1 MIPNRLLL
9 RAATVLALT
18 RGGDGP
24 FPTMAGEAVFDSKLM
39 PVADISAETHL
50 PVILVYT
57 DADKRRNK
65 DTNAARTWERKLELV
80 IEIAISSIKPGAQA
94 EWAETDAE
102 LEATLD
108 LFEAEV
114 ETALF
119 DPTSPWSAHWRKL
132 IKSFESWES
141 VPHRSAEQAAR
152 YAVRQIVIDVCVHTD
167 CLPTPSTEAPQLPV
181 TTDENGVHIPGAL
194 LPIPYLLPF
203 ERETLATSPALESTR
218 LLLSGA
224 STQPIVPALK
234 RISLKVDAIDPADP
248 NRLADG
254 QTRGPDGRIE
264 YEASIEGLDQ

>member
-1 MIPNRLLL
+1 MIPQRLLL

-24 FPTMAGEAVFDSKLM
+24 FPTMAGEAVFDSKML
-39 PVADISAETHL
+39 PVADIAQETHL
-50 PVILVYT
+50 PVVLVYT
-57 DADKRRNK
+57 DADKRRNR
-65 DTNAARTWERKLELV
+65 DLNSGRTWERRLELV
-80 IEIAISSIKPGAQA
+80 IEIAISSFTKDGVQ
-94 EWAETDAE
+94 WAEADAE

-108 LFEAEV
+108 LFEAEI

-119 DPTSPWSAHWRKL
+119 DPTNPWSAHWRKL
-132 IKSFESWES
+132 IKAFETWES

-152 YAVRQIVIDVCVHTD
+152 YAVRQIVIDVVLHSD
-167 CLPTPSTEAPQLPV
+167 CLPTPSTEAPTLPQ
-181 TTDENGVHIPGAL
+181 TTDANGVFIPGSL

-203 ERETLATSPALESTR
+203 ERETLAVSPALESTR

-224 STQPIVPALK
+224 SQQPIVPALK

-254 QTRGPDGRIE
+254 QTHGPDGRIE
-264 YEASIEGLDQ
+264 YEAAIEGLDQ